1 MHEDTR
7 YQRMTYRRDRSIRA
21 AYDEQFHPE
30 REIPYTRVAN
40 MGERRGEFNR
50 PEEDYH
56 RDFDYDGPRYY
67 PNGGP
72 RNYHGDEHRGYHDNS
87 QFGNVRRNGPPS
99 RREEGY
105 HYYRGARED
114 VQGGRPEFRPSARAG
129 PSGSA
134 RAQGFGPGPRSLA
147 AVVPEAADDSLM
159 QAILNLDRGDER
171 EQFRRK
177 GSRSGSS
184 VSNRSFSPE
193 KKGLSLP
200 KLHKSGKERAPGQ
213 PVTSSRD
220 GSPQSSVSVSKVSV
234 EKPSRPV
241 EPPLPDPPLP
251 EPQREKAGETQERPS
266 EESETPAL
274 FEEIPGL
281 EGDQEELPPGKDDAA
296 KALDTLQERRSK
308 AIAAKA
314 REIEQVFRQ
323 DCETFGMVVKM
334 LVAKDPALEGQLQT
348 PLRENL
354 GEIQQRCLEDLRHFI
369 SELDEVLQ
377 PERSG

>member
-1 MHEDTR
+1 
-7 YQRMTYRRDRSIRA
+7 MTYRRDRSIRA

-114 VQGGRPEFRPSARAG
+114 VQGGRPEFR
-129 PSGSA
+129 
-134 RAQGFGPGPRSLA
+134 
-147 AVVPEAADDSLM
+147 
-159 QAILNLDRGDER
+159 DER

-177 GSRSGSS
+177 GSFPPQRDRSPLRRDVPPSPHSRSGSS

-281 EGDQEELPPGKDDAA
+281 EGDQEELPPSKDDAA